1 MSKKEVNNVILTFFC
16 EFSNLHFN
24 LIVQGRAV
32 QTALSLDE
40 GLKQVVHLDYIDQ
53 VSPEYQDKLV
63 HLTGNLQTDKVSVAV
78 NNVVLCLQISKIHH
92 LY

>member
-1 MSKKEVNNVILTFFC
+1 M
-16 EFSNLHFN
+16 
-24 LIVQGRAV
+24 

-63 HLTGNLQTDKVSVAV
+63 HLTGNLQTDKVCVAV
-78 NNVVLCLQISKIHH
+78 NNYIALYLLIIKNAISANNSPSLLSLTLIKSVNV
-92 LY
+92 

>member
-1 MSKKEVNNVILTFFC
+1 
-16 EFSNLHFN
+16 
-24 LIVQGRAV
+24 V

-63 HLTGNLQTDKVSVAV
+63 HLTGNLQTDKVCVAV
-78 NNVVLCLQISKIHH
+78 NNYIALYLLIIKNAISANNSPSLLSLTLIKSVNV
-92 LY
+92 